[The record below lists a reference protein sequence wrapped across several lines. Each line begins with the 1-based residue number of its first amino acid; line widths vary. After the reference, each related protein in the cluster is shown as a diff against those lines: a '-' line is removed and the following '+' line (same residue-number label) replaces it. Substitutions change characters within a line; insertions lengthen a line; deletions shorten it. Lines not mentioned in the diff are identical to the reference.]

1 MRFIGGRFREICTAF
16 PFLECAAHDLSIIAE
31 LNLLEFRNGRIVRLS
46 HLTPYVP
53 SPD

>member
-16 PFLECAAHDLSIIAE
+16 PFLECAIHDFVIVAE
-31 LNLLEFRNGRIVRLS
+31 LNLLEFKGWRFVCLP
-46 HLTPYVP
+46 HLTRYVQ